1 MGVPYWLL
9 PMVILLHFT
18 MSTGY
23 INCRNY
29 PFAPPC
35 RGIVLKRSPIYEPPR
50 KSEMT
55 HIAALKVVQ
64 ILFCFS
70 ERLKL
75 LTAVKNTQKLMNE
88 LENVLQ
94 REPDDLF
101 KEEDHR

>member
-1 MGVPYWLL
+1 LSQVTRAELTVQLSYLFFL
-9 PMVILLHFT
+9 NFYTVAACF
-18 MSTGY
+18 
-23 INCRNY
+23 RNY

-55 HIAALKVVQ
+55 HIAALN
-64 ILFCFS
+64 